1 MHTIW
6 SNKTWTSRSPA
17 RTSCLIAVRT
27 RPTSSP
33 SLPALTDYHGHSDH
47 LDHHYHLDH
56 HQVTFPCRV
65 RNQHNPWASGPT
77 LLEFSPSP
85 FSSVFRINHFISY
98 NVSIKPTWFFYLNIS
113 IIGVVIWG
121 HPTQNVPLWTS
132 SCQSGILASLF
143 KSTISTTEYLPSSL
157 SWSHYL
163 HIAQCLDAICKQES
177 QDLSMKCGRVRKFYA
192 LRYVLKQTKPIRRL
206 SQ

>member
-6 SNKTWTSRSPA
+6 SHKTWTSRSPA

-33 SLPALTDYHGHSDH
+33 SLPALTDYHYGHSDH
-47 LDHHYHLDH
+47 SDHHYHQDH

-65 RNQHNPWASGPT
+65 RNQHNLWASGPT
-77 LLEFSPSP
+77 LLGFSPSP
-85 FSSVFRINHFISY
+85 FSSVFRINHSISY
-98 NVSIKPTWFFYLNIS
+98 NVSIKSTSFFLLE
-113 IIGVVIWG
+113 
-121 HPTQNVPLWTS
+121 HPMQNVPLWTS

-163 HIAQCLDAICKQES
+163 HN
-177 QDLSMKCGRVRKFYA
+177 
-192 LRYVLKQTKPIRRL
+192 VLTQFVNKNPKIYQWNAGE
-206 SQ
+206 